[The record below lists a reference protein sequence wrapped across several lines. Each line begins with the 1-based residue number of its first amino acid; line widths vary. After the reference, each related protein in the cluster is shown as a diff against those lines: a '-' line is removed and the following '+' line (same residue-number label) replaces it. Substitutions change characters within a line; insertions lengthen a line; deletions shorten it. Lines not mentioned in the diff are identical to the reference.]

1 MKLVKHL
8 GEAGNSNSKSK
19 GDCHVKIEVKEA
31 EGIDFVLNS
40 KVKVFYASS
49 IEQLCRSVLVFF
61 NIKNALVEINDNGA
75 LPYVLAARIE
85 AAVKAIMQ
93 TDKDFLLDLIPENN
107 YQSTKRHFRLSRLYL
122 PGNTPYMM
130 LNAGIHQPNA
140 IILDLEDSVSI
151 QKKDEARILV
161 RNALR
166 SQNFYGVERMVRINQ
181 GQRGVED
188 LSYLIPH
195 NVHLILIPKCETVDG
210 VLLVEKEIA
219 RLKERHAIVHDIYLM
234 PIIESALGVENAFE
248 IASSSLNIAAMAIG
262 LEDYTADIGVQRS
275 EGAIESL
282 YARMRIVNACNAA
295 NIQPIDSVFSD
306 VADMEALALNV
317 KRSKE
322 LGFQGMGCI
331 HPRQISVIHENFAPD
346 KKEIEKAKKII
357 LAFDEAERNKIAVV
371 SIGSKMID
379 PPVVKRQLKIL
390 ELAIEMK
397 LVPVNWRDG
406 NEA

>member
-1 MKLVKHL
+1 MKLVKRIS
-8 GEAGNSNSKSK
+8 EAGNSNSKSK
-19 GDCHVKIEVKEA
+19 GECHVKIELKESG
-31 EGIDFVLNS
+31 GIDLVINS

-49 IEQLCRSVLVFF
+49 IEELCRSILSFYEVQ
-61 NIKNALVEINDNGA
+61 NAFVEINDNGA
-75 LPYVLAARIE
+75 LSYVLAARIE
-85 AAVKAIMQ
+85 ASIKLLVQ
-93 TDKDFLLDLIPENN
+93 TDKEFLLDFIPENN
-107 YQSTKRHFRLSRLYL
+107 YQSAKDQFRLSRLYL
-122 PGNTPYMM
+122 PGNVPHMM

-151 QKKDEARILV
+151 YKKHEARILI

-181 GQRGVED
+181 GQKGVED

-195 NVHLILIPKCETVDG
+195 NVHLILVPKCESAESI
-210 VLLVEKEIA
+210 LLVEKEIS
-219 RLKERHAIVHDIYLM
+219 RLKEIHGMIQDIFLM
-234 PIIESALGVENAFE
+234 PIIESALGVENASE
-248 IASSSLNIAAMAIG
+248 IASASINIVAMAIG

-275 EGAIESL
+275 DKATESL

-306 VADMEALALNV
+306 VEDMNALALNV

-331 HPRQISVIHENFAPD
+331 HPRQISVIHEKFAPN

-357 LAFDEAERNKIAVV
+357 LAFDEAERNNIAVV

-390 ELAIEMK
+390 EMAIKMN
-397 LVPVNWRDG
+397 LLSTDWRNCD
-406 NEA
+406 EA

>member
-1 MKLVKHL
+1 MKLVKRL

-19 GDCHVKIEVKEA
+19 GDCHVKIEIKEA

-397 LVPVNWRDG
+397 LVRVNWRDCD
-406 NEA
+406 EA

>member
-1 MKLVKHL
+1 MKLVKRL

-93 TDKDFLLDLIPENN
+93 TDKVFLLDLIPENN
-107 YQSTKRHFRLSRLYL
+107 YQSTKGHFRLSRLYL

-390 ELAIEMK
+390 ELAIKMK